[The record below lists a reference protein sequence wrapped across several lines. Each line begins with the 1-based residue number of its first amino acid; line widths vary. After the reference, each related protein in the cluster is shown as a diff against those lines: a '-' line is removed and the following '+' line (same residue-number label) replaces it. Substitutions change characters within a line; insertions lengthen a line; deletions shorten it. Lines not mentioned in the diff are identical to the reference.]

1 MVRYDVLT
9 MPDEAVSDDAGMKT
23 HMDTHS
29 GSEEQVVLTRAARR
43 SARTTRKLLNAAT
56 DVFLDRGLAGATIEE
71 ITERADLGKGTF
83 YIYFSSKTA
92 VFESL
97 VGATMKRLLS
107 RIRGAVKDASGL
119 HETLDRLVEAELTYH
134 QTDPRGF
141 RLIALARTLL
151 QLNEVEL
158 PECAAAFEK
167 YFYLVEKAITRNLT
181 RPVSAGQLRR
191 IAILLTNVSSGYLS
205 FEAFEVSSG
214 DMLMAYAP
222 VRNAVI
228 GAVVDIIEKRM
239 EHASDRAE
247 ADPPAAGAHL

>member
-1 MVRYDVLT
+1 
-9 MPDEAVSDDAGMKT
+9 
-23 HMDTHS
+23 MDFQG
-29 GSEEQVVLTRAARR
+29 GSEEEAALTRTARR
-43 SARTTRKLLNAAT
+43 SARTTRRLLNAAT

-107 RIRGAVKDASGL
+107 RIRAAVKDANGL

-151 QLNEVEL
+151 QLNEIEL
-158 PECAAAFEK
+158 PECEAAFERR
-167 YFYLVEKAITRNLT
+167 FHLVEKAITRNLT
-181 RPVSAGQLRR
+181 CPVSAGQLRR
-191 IAILLTNVSSGYLS
+191 IAILLSNVSSGYLS
-205 FEAFEVSSG
+205 FEAFEVGSG
-214 DMLMAYAP
+214 DMLMAYPP
-222 VRNAVI
+222 VRNAVVR
-228 GAVVDIIEKRM
+228 AVVDIIENRM
-239 EHASDRAE
+239 EHAPDRAE
-247 ADPPAAGAHL
+247 AEPPAAGAHS